1 VLDILL
7 DNHRVL
13 LDGALMTLQV
23 SLAAI
28 GIGMVLGL
36 ALAFGLR
43 SRRAAVARA
52 CAAYRSLWR
61 GTPILIQLLL
71 MAELLPL
78 LGLGTSPMVP
88 AIAALALNTAAFQA
102 EIYRSGLAVIPPGQA
117 EAARMLGIP
126 PGHVRRRI
134 LVPQMFRLVMPALVN
149 EIITILKNSSL
160 VSVIAVTELMRVSQQ
175 IASTT
180 FRPLESYLAA
190 GVLYLAMNLC
200 IARAGVLAERRL
212 GRGLAE

>member
-1 VLDILL
+1 MLSILL
-7 DNHRVL
+7 DHHRVL
-13 LDGALMTLQV
+13 LEGALMTLQV

-28 GIGMVLGL
+28 AIGGVLGL
-36 ALAFGLR
+36 GLAFGLR
-43 SRRAAVARA
+43 SRRQSLARA
-52 CAAYRSLWR
+52 CAVYRSVWR

-78 LGLGTSPMVP
+78 LGLGTAPLVP
-88 AIAALALNTAAFQA
+88 AIATLALNTAAFQG
-102 EIYRSGLAVIPPGQA
+102 EIYRSGLAVIPPGQS

-126 PGHVRRRI
+126 PRHVRLRI
-134 LVPQMFRLVMPALVN
+134 LLPQMFRLVMPALVN

-190 GVLYLAMNLC
+190 GLLYLAMNLL
-200 IARAGVLAERRL
+200 IARAGTLAERRL
-212 GRGLAE
+212 GRGAAV